1 LPPTPAI
8 CVRWI
13 ILCLHSRPYRGARRC
28 AHPLACS
35 GVRLLP
41 SVHRVLTLFAA
52 LLLFSAQVA
61 ICALSGAMET
71 AWVALAQLGL
81 YLYMDRGCSRAACVL
96 WRPLARN
103 GIRHP
108 TTVCVR
114 GVALSHV
121 HVACFG
127 RFSGRGCYG
136 DSQVVQFRPLK
147 SAGVRFFSPG
157 QYHQHPW
164 TL

>member
-1 LPPTPAI
+1 
-8 CVRWI
+8 
-13 ILCLHSRPYRGARRC
+13 
-28 AHPLACS
+28 
-35 GVRLLP
+35 VRLLP

-147 SAGVRFFSPG
+147 SAGVRFFCITSTPGHYRNTASNCFDHELTIYSPPALRLAHAHAERG
-157 QYHQHPW
+157 G
-164 TL
+164 TELR